1 VITATPR
8 KLAKEGSIDI
18 RGVSSLMQARMPLT
32 FSELA
37 VDILEKNK
45 PTN

>member
-1 VITATPR
+1 
-8 KLAKEGSIDI
+8 
-18 RGVSSLMQARMPLT
+18 MQARMPLT